1 MFTGKSKKAVI
12 LLLAAAIALIAMLA
26 GCGLGKSGEDA
37 GGGTAQPKAVAIDH
51 RYAAKEEGARLL
63 LDNEEYYA
71 GFSRNDLDF
80 RTQSHTGTMEEYR
93 LFAKEQVLD
102 FTDRQKEYLDEHLES
117 IASRMTEKGYTLP
130 NLDQIVFI
138 STTMKEECD
147 VLAYTHGTQIYLDG
161 ATIESYIGN
170 SEKDRMIEYV
180 LAHELF
186 HCLTR
191 CSPEF
196 RAEMY
201 KLIHFKVQEKDF
213 EIPPSV
219 MEYFI
224 SNPDV
229 EHHNAYA
236 TFEIDGENIDCF
248 MAFITTKHFEKEGD
262 RFFDCAAAALVPID
276 GRDTYFLSDQAANFD
291 ALLGTNTG
299 YVLDPEE
306 CMADNFGFL
315 IAYGMEG
322 PDGNGYPNPEI
333 IEGIESYLKRGS

>member
-1 MFTGKSKKAVI
+1 MSKGISRGISRCIVFCLSLC
-12 LLLAAAIALIAMLA
+12 LLLA
-26 GCGLGKSGEDA
+26 GCGVQQNNVDA
-37 GGGTAQPKAVAIDH
+37 SDSTQESTQAVTIDH
-51 RYAAKEEGARLL
+51 RYASKEEGAQLL

-80 RTQSHTGTMEEYR
+80 RSQSLTGTMEEYQE
-93 LFAKEQVLD
+93 FAKEQVLD
-102 FTDRQKEYLDEHLES
+102 FTDQQKEYLDMHLDA
-117 IASRMTEKGYTLP
+117 IASRMTENGYKLP
-130 NLDQIVFI
+130 ELDQIVFI

-170 SEKDRMIEYV
+170 SEKDKTIEYV

-201 KLIHFKVQEKDF
+201 KLIHFTVQDKDF

-236 TFEIDGENIDCF
+236 TFEIDGKDIDCF
-248 MAFITTKHFEKEGD
+248 MAFITTRHFEKEGD
-262 RFFDCAAAALVPID
+262 RFFDCSSTALVPID
-276 GRDTYFLSDQAANFD
+276 GTDTYYLPEQAANFD
-291 ALLGTNTG
+291 EVLGTNTG
-299 YVLDPEE
+299 YVVDPEE
-306 CMADNFGFL
+306 CMADNFAYL
-315 IAYGMEG
+315 IAYDKEG
-322 PDGNGYPNPEI
+322 PEGKGYPNPEI
-333 IEGIESYLKRGS
+333 IEGIRSCLLI